1 MHHSIYADSTHTLHR
16 LGKKLLDT
24 VSTSSSALLP
34 DDLIYAGS
42 TGLTRCRQLFGED
55 EESTDELDEAEKQ
68 GENGELTYELCI
80 SPNPILFRILTRKR
94 HSSPSP
100 RN

>member
-1 MHHSIYADSTHTLHR
+1 MHHSIYADSTYTLYR

-24 VSTSSSALLP
+24 VSTSTSALLP
-34 DDLIYAGS
+34 DELIYAGS

-80 SPNPILFRILTRKR
+80 SPNPLLFRMLTRKP

>member
-16 LGKKLLDT
+16 LGKKLLDA
-24 VSTSSSALLP
+24 VSTSTSTPLP
-34 DDLIYAGS
+34 DELIHAGS

-55 EESTDELDEAEKQ
+55 EESTDELEEAEKQ
-68 GENGELTYELCI
+68 GENGEPTYDLCI
-80 SPNPILFRILTRKR
+80 SPNPPFSWIFARKPNT
-94 HSSPSP
+94 SPSP